1 MSIEMSILSLISIML
16 GNRIAIHSEC
26 VFTFSQNNKLMEI
39 KELKKWKWFWL
50 MSMTKRLLM
59 TLFLLRITLNKPK
72 MAYSRNFSEMAV
84 WQYGLILQWYFL
96 TRDRLLTTST
106 LVSFRRPTFRPWWSE
121 VLKNGFQALTFS
133 IFENIFVQTRSNLI
147 TGGFFPQG

>member
-133 IFENIFVQTRSNLI
+133 IFENIFVQTCSNLI
-147 TGGFFPQG
+147 TAGSFLQG

>member
-106 LVSFRRPTFRPWWSE
+106 VVSFRRPTFRPWWSE

-133 IFENIFVQTRSNLI
+133 IFENIFVQTCSNLI
-147 TGGFFPQG
+147 TGGFFPQS